1 MLKKILGTA
10 GTRILNAIFTLVI
23 LWLMTNYVGSKGL
36 GTIGLIV
43 LNITLLQLVFDLLAG
58 NPLVYFSSRASFYQ
72 LLVPAYGW
80 IILIMAIAVLLMWPF
95 RLFTPEIYSVVVPPG
110 YEKHIAAL
118 AIINGIMQTH
128 YNLLIGKSKIKEYN
142 ILFTLQIAIT
152 LILFTILALQN
163 GSPMDYIT
171 GLYAGWTLS
180 ALGGFYVLVSGSKKG
195 SVKGWREV
203 STKVFRFGRL
213 SFLAN
218 ILHLGNKR
226 FSFYIIK
233 AFSGLSMLGIYNA
246 GAQLSE
252 GVRIIGQSI
261 SLVQYSAISGS
272 RDKEY
277 ARRLTVQLMKVSV
290 VLTTLAMLV
299 LILIPAEV
307 YGLVLSNK
315 FIHVKEIVV
324 LLTPGVIA
332 LSANTIFSHYF
343 SGRGHPEVNLHSNVA
358 GFVVTLLFA
367 LLLIPVY
374 HIKGAAA
381 TASLSYFTSM
391 LYQYFVFQK
400 QTGTRFSDWMIK
412 KEDVRDFR
420 ILVKELFKEKKG

>member
-1 MLKKILGTA
+1 MLKKIIGTA
-10 GTRILNAIFTLVI
+10 GTRALNALFTLVI
-23 LWLMTNYVGSKGL
+23 LWLLTNYVGSEGL
-36 GTIGLIV
+36 GTIGLVV
-43 LNITLLQLVFDLLAG
+43 LDITVLQLVFDLLSG

-72 LLVPAYGW
+72 LLLPAYGW
-80 IILIMAIAVLLMWPF
+80 ILFVIAIAVLLVLPF
-95 RLFTPEIYSVVVPPG
+95 RYFQPEIYSVVVPQG
-110 YEKHIAAL
+110 YAVHIAAL
-118 AIINGIMQTH
+118 AVINGIMQTH

-142 ILFTLQIAIT
+142 ILFTLQIAVT
-152 LILFTILALQN
+152 LILFTILVLQN
-163 GSPMDYIT
+163 GTPMDYVA
-171 GLYAGWTLS
+171 GLYAGWTVS
-180 ALGGFYVLVSGSKKG
+180 ALGGFYVLVSGSKKV

-203 STKVFRFGRL
+203 SPKVFRFGWL

-272 RDKEY
+272 RNRDY
-277 ARRLTVQLMKVSV
+277 ARQLTLRLMKISV

-299 LILIPAEV
+299 LILIPSEV
-307 YGLVLSNK
+307 YGLVFSEK
-315 FIHVKEIVV
+315 FIHVKEIVI

-367 LLLIPVY
+367 LLLIPSY

-381 TASLSYFTSM
+381 TASLSYLTSM
-391 LYQYFVFQK
+391 LYQYFVFKK
-400 QTGTRFSDWMIK
+400 QTGTKLSYWMIT
-412 KEDVRDFR
+412 KEDILEFR
-420 ILVKELFKEKKG
+420 VLVQGLFNGKEE